1 MGVTRS
7 DEKNN
12 NSTDGDPMKATLIF
26 VAAATLLVLSNQPTL
41 AKCVPLIKEAREQLA
56 SAKLS
61 KSDEAKIKTILNE
74 ADKLS
79 EAGNHIEGV
88 KKANQALN
96 MLKKN

>member
-1 MGVTRS
+1 
-7 DEKNN
+7 
-12 NSTDGDPMKATLIF
+12 MKATLIL
-26 VAAATLLVLSNQPTL
+26 AAAAALLVLSNQSIS
-41 AKCVPLIKEAREQLA
+41 AKCVPLIREAREQLA

-74 ADKLS
+74 ADRLS
-79 EAGNHIEGV
+79 EAGNHVDGV

>member
-1 MGVTRS
+1 
-7 DEKNN
+7 
-12 NSTDGDPMKATLIF
+12 MKATLIL
-26 VAAATLLVLSNQPTL
+26 AAAASLMALSIQPTS

-61 KSDEAKIKTILNE
+61 KSDDAKIKTILNE

-79 EAGNHIEGV
+79 EAGNHVEGV
-88 KKANQALN
+88 KKATEALN